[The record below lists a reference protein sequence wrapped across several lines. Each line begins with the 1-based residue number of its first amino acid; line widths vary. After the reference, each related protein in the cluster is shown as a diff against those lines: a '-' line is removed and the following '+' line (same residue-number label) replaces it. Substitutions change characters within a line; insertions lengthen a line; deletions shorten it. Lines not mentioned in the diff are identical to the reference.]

1 MTVQVTC
8 PKCKSAMQEGFVFD
22 RGDYNIKTM
31 PVWVEGAPEESFW
44 NGLKTKN
51 KQMFTVRS
59 CRCPNCNYL
68 EFYTAE
74 KTSDSM
80 WT

>member
-1 MTVQVTC
+1 MTVQITC

-22 RGDYNIKTM
+22 HGDFNVKM
-31 PVWVEGAPEESFW
+31 KPVRVEGAPEESFW
-44 NGLKTKN
+44 SGLKTTN
-51 KQMFTVRS
+51 KAMFTVRAH
-59 CRCPNCNYL
+59 RCPQCNYL

-74 KTSDSM
+74 EVSSSI

>member
-1 MTVQVTC
+1 MSIEITC
-8 PKCKSAMQEGFVFD
+8 PKCKGAMQEGFVLD
-22 RGDYNIKTM
+22 RGDYNIKTK

-44 NGLKTKN
+44 SGLKTKDRR
-51 KQMFTVRS
+51 MFTVRAF
-59 CRCPNCNYL
+59 RCPQCNYL

-74 KTSDSM
+74 EVPYSI